1 MKKILIVDDEEDIR
15 GMLSDIL
22 SLSGY
27 DVLKAAGGEDA
38 LRLSAENPDLIL
50 LDVNM
55 PDIDG
60 LSVCRAIRDVISC
73 PVLFLTA
80 KITEEDKIRG
90 FQAGGDDYIL
100 KPFNTGELLA
110 RVEAHLRREERRGG
124 SAQIK
129 YAGGVIIDYKQR
141 AVSKDGVRIPLPK
154 KEFEIIEL
162 LSLHAGQ
169 VFDKERI
176 YEAVWGYDSEGD
188 SSVVAEHIRRIR
200 AKLEKAGAENR
211 IETVWGV
218 GYKWQK

>member
-1 MKKILIVDDEEDIR
+1 MTKILVVDDESDILD
-15 GMLSDIL
+15 MLGDIL

-27 DVLKAAGGEDA
+27 GVQKAKGGEEA
-38 LRLSAENPDLIL
+38 LRLAAENPDLIL
-50 LDVNM
+50 LDINM

-60 LSVCRAIRDVISC
+60 LSVCRAIRNVISC

-80 KITEEDKIRG
+80 RVTHEDKIRG

-100 KPFNTGELLA
+100 KPFNTEELLA
-110 RVEAHLRREERRGG
+110 RVEAHLRREERRSS

-129 YAGGVIIDYKQR
+129 YAGGVIIDYTER
-141 AVSKDGVRIPLPK
+141 TLSKDGKRIPLPK

-176 YEAVWGYDSEGD
+176 YEAVWGYDCEGD

-200 AKLEKAGAENR
+200 GKLEKAGAQTK

>member
-1 MKKILIVDDEEDIR
+1 MKKILIVDDETDILD
-15 GMLSDIL
+15 MLSDL
-22 SLSGY
+22 LALNGY
-27 DVLKAAGGEDA
+27 DVLKAAGGEEA
-38 LRLSAENPDLIL
+38 LRLAGENPDLIL

-80 KITEEDKIRG
+80 KVTEGDKIRG

-110 RVEAHLRREERRGG
+110 RVEAHLRREERRSG
-124 SAQIK
+124 SARIK
-129 YAGGVIIDYKQR
+129 YAGGVIIDYKER
-141 AVSKDGVRIPLPK
+141 MVLKDGERIPLPK
-154 KEFEIIEL
+154 KEFDIIEL
-162 LSLHAGQ
+162 LSLNAGQ

-176 YEAVWGYDSEGD
+176 YESVWGYDSEGD

-200 AKLEKAGAENR
+200 GKLEGAGADNK
-211 IETVWGV
+211 IATVWGV